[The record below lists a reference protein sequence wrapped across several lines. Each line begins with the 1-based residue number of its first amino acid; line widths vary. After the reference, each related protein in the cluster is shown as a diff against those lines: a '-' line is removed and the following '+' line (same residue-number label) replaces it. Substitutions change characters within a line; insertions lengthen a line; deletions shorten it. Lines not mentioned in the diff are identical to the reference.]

1 MKPTTLQKTLMAGIL
16 LPFAL
21 LTYGPKADG
30 QAFEVLHTFEGPDG
44 AEPWS
49 ALIQGSDGNFYG
61 STGFGGDLT
70 LGYNGEGLGTI
81 FKMTPDGT
89 LTTLVVFEGSNGS
102 NPGPENDLGP
112 MAESASLVEGD
123 DGNYYG
129 TTGSGGDLSLNFGGW
144 GWWGGGVGGA
154 GTIFK
159 MAPDGT
165 LTTLV
170 QFEINPGC
178 DPSGPLIKGS
188 DGNLYGTTL
197 GVPEYPDGGTV
208 FQLRTNGILRT
219 LTTFYYV
226 DGAGFAYP
234 SDLVQ
239 GSDGNFYGL
248 TATGK
253 LFKLTPTGAR
263 TTLPFANAN
272 GLVGSGDG
280 NSLYLTISGNSTD
293 CGTLFNM
300 TLGGKLTTIASFG
313 GTNGCNPGSGFI
325 LRDGNYFGTTSGGGD
340 YGYGTAFEVTPDG
353 KFTTLF
359 SFDQTNSPA
368 AGAPLMQGSDGNLYG
383 TTVFGGDLS
392 LNFGNGNGTVFR
404 LVMPPPPP
412 TLTIAQDGNQL
423 VLSWPTNAAG
433 FVLETADSLSSSTT
447 WSTNLDTPIIIGGQN
462 TITVSNPAGSKFYRL
477 QK

>member
-1 MKPTTLQKTLMAGIL
+1 
-16 LPFAL
+16 
-21 LTYGPKADG
+21 
-30 QAFEVLHTFEGPDG
+30 
-44 AEPWS
+44 
-49 ALIQGSDGNFYG
+49 
-61 STGFGGDLT
+61 
-70 LGYNGEGLGTI
+70 
-81 FKMTPDGT
+81 
-89 LTTLVVFEGSNGS
+89 
-102 NPGPENDLGP
+102 
-112 MAESASLVEGD
+112 
-123 DGNYYG
+123 
-129 TTGSGGDLSLNFGGW
+129 
-144 GWWGGGVGGA
+144 
-154 GTIFK
+154 